1 MDPALPFEK
10 IAAKAVSLGASL
22 VGAAHVVTL
31 LASPSHRRYPVDQR
45 VHQAR
50 SVLVLALAHDDAK
63 PEMDWWDNRQG
74 RTPGNRRLIK
84 INRKMAK
91 WFRKAY
97 AVEAKELPYHAH
109 QRGVFLKDAAVLAG
123 LGVVGKNNLLVTPE
137 YGPRVRLRALL
148 LDRHLQ
154 CTGPLTGFSPCD
166 ACEGFCLRACP
177 KEAFAGGAYR
187 HDRCRQQLEKNENA
201 PVVLASPVV
210 GMPTRF
216 KVAYCR
222 LCELACPVGR

>member
-1 MDPALPFEK
+1 VDPALPFDK
-10 IAAKAVSLGASL
+10 IATQAVSLGASL

-31 LASPSHRRYPVDQR
+31 LASPSHRRFQIDWR
-45 VHQAR
+45 VQEAR

-84 INRKMAK
+84 INRKLKK
-91 WFRKAY
+91 WFRKTY
-97 AVEAKELPYHAH
+97 AVEASELPYNAH

-123 LGVVGKNNLLVTPE
+123 LGVMGKNNLLVTPQ

-148 LDRHLQ
+148 LDRFVQ
-154 CTGPLTGFSPCD
+154 CTGPLTGFSPCET
-166 ACEGFCLRACP
+166 CEGFCMRACP

-187 HDRCRQQLEKNENA
+187 HDRCRQQMEKNESD

-216 KVAYCR
+216 KIAYCR